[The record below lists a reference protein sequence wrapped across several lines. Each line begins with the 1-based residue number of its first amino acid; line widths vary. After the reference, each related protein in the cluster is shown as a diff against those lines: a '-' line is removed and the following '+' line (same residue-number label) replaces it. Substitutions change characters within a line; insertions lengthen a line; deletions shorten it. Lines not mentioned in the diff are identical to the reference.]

1 MALVAGLVAMTLVD
15 AKSMLIP
22 VEIPTFVTVVAFVGW
37 TVQGFIPEPRNF
49 RDFLPIPPANWA
61 TAFACVGMLG
71 GLGVSRWLVAT
82 GRLRASF
89 SDWYDYVKPGGDG
102 SDYPHARREML
113 AEMAFLLP
121 GFAGAGIACL
131 VAALIG
137 YASTDTVCQP
147 MTLLGG
153 SMLGWIVGGG
163 LVWAIRIF
171 GSLAFGREAMGLG
184 DVHLQAAV
192 GAALGWK
199 VAVLAFFV
207 AVFVAIV
214 WALASLLLRRFSRF
228 FKREIPFG
236 PHLAI
241 AAILFVVARG
251 VLVGGL
257 DGFSR
262 TIEGGVRLITG
273 FAPPDGENPQKSLP
287 AQLAQPRDQR

>member
-1 MALVAGLVAMTLVD
+1 
-15 AKSMLIP
+15 
-22 VEIPTFVTVVAFVGW
+22 
-37 TVQGFIPEPRNF
+37 
-49 RDFLPIPPANWA
+49 
-61 TAFACVGMLG
+61 
-71 GLGVSRWLVAT
+71 
-82 GRLRASF
+82 
-89 SDWYDYVKPGGDG
+89 
-102 SDYPHARREML
+102 
-113 AEMAFLLP
+113 
-121 GFAGAGIACL
+121 
-131 VAALIG
+131 
-137 YASTDTVCQP
+137 
-147 MTLLGG
+147 
-153 SMLGWIVGGG
+153 
-163 LVWAIRIF
+163 
-171 GSLAFGREAMGLG
+171 
-184 DVHLQAAV
+184 
-192 GAALGWK
+192 